1 MNSALELLRRLS
13 PLAGERAQL
22 LAAALMWLVG
32 ASILLV
38 RGVGYLSDRYWH
50 AWALAAGLALGVL
63 KSKVL
68 LDRVAHKA
76 VERIRARGRAHF
88 FGFFS
93 VRAWGLV
100 ALMMGGGIVLRGIVV
115 QPGVIG
121 AGIMGAI
128 YIGVGT
134 ALLLADG
141 VFWKAIRRRV

>member
-1 MNSALELLRRLS
+1 MNFALELLRRLS
-13 PLAGERAQL
+13 PPATERTQL

-50 AWALAAGLALGVL
+50 AWALAAGLTLGVL

-93 VRAWGLV
+93 ARAWSLV
-100 ALMMGGGIVLRGIVV
+100 ALMMGGGIALRGMVV

-141 VFWKAIRRRV
+141 VFWRAVRQRV